1 MAGGWWGE
9 NREGRTWEGKGRT
22 REGRWKGRKD
32 EGGKDMEGRGKG
44 RTREG
49 RRKGRKDERRI
60 RERGS
65 RFLWD
70 NSKRIVYKFFMG
82 C

>member
-1 MAGGWWGE
+1 MGGEGE
-9 NREGRTWEGKGRT
+9 DEGRMMEG
-22 REGRWKGRKD
+22 E
-32 EGGKDMEGRGKG
+32 EGRGREGQGRNKG
-44 RTREG
+44 RAG
-49 RRKGRKDERRI
+49 KDERRI

>member
-9 NREGRTWEGKGRT
+9 NRDGRT
-22 REGRWKGRKD
+22 REGRAGKNEERGGEGRWKGRK
-32 EGGKDMEGRGKG
+32 GGGRAGKDEERNKG
-44 RTREG
+44 RAG
-49 RRKGRKDERRI
+49 KDEERI

>member
-1 MAGGWWGE
+1 MGRKWGWE
-9 NREGRTWEGKGRT
+9 DEGRTMEGEEGRGREGHGRT
-22 REGRWKGRKD
+22 GEGEDEGRTMEGRW
-32 EGGKDMEGRGKG
+32 
-44 RTREG
+44 
-49 RRKGRKDERRI
+49 KGRKDERRI

>member
-9 NREGRTWEGKGRT
+9 NRDGRT
-22 REGRWKGRKD
+22 REGRAGKNEERGGEGRWKGRKD
-32 EGGKDMEGRGKG
+32 EG
-44 RTREG
+44 
-49 RRKGRKDERRI
+49 RI

-65 RFLWD
+65 GFLWD

>member
-9 NREGRTWEGKGRT
+9 NRDGRM
-22 REGRWKGRKD
+22 REGRWKGR
-32 EGGKDMEGRGKG
+32 EGRGKG
-44 RTREG
+44 REG
-49 RRKGRKDERRI
+49 RGKGRKGEERNKGRAGKDEERI

>member
-1 MAGGWWGE
+1 VAGGRWGE
-9 NREGRTWEGKGRT
+9 NRDGRMREGKGRAG
-22 REGRWKGRKD
+22 RGKGVEGRWKGRKD
-32 EGGKDMEGRGKG
+32 GG
-44 RTREG
+44 
-49 RRKGRKDERRI
+49 RI

>member
-1 MAGGWWGE
+1 
-9 NREGRTWEGKGRT
+9 
-22 REGRWKGRKD
+22 
-32 EGGKDMEGRGKG
+32 MEGRGKDDG
-44 RTREG
+44 RVG
-49 RRKGRKDERRI
+49 KDGGRI

-65 RFLWD
+65 GFLWD

>member
-1 MAGGWWGE
+1 MGGEGE
-9 NREGRTWEGKGRT
+9 DEGRTGKDDGRGGRT
-22 REGRWKGRKD
+22 RDGRAGKDEERNKGRAGKD
-32 EGGKDMEGRGKG
+32 EE
-44 RTREG
+44 
-49 RRKGRKDERRI
+49 RI

-65 RFLWD
+65 GFLWD